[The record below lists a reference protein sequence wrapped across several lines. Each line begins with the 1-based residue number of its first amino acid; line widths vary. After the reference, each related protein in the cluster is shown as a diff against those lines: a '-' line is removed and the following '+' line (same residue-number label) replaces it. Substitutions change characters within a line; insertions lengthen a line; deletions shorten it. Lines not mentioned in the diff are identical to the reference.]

1 MIMAVV
7 MNPLLLLPAVVG
19 LIALTQAVGDAD
31 LNADEHAAL
40 HAISQ
45 NVPDVTGSVASG
57 AAVLPGPGN
66 PALLRINAPAT
77 AEALADMTVPPA
89 LSCLQLQAIDEVE
102 LIADMPAD
110 GDCN

>member
-1 MIMAVV
+1 MAIV

-19 LIALTQAVGDAD
+19 LFALTQAVGDAD
-31 LNADEHAAL
+31 LNTGEHAAS

-45 NVPDVTGSVASG
+45 NIPDVTGSVASG
-57 AAVLPGPGN
+57 TAISPAPGN
-66 PALLRINAPAT
+66 PELLRINAPAT

-89 LSCLQLQAIDEVE
+89 LNCLQLQAVDEVE